1 MSFSHP
7 SDRLIQP
14 VSSQD
19 HCQGNSTANIT
30 VVQYGDYQCPECR
43 IADEV
48 ICTIQHQLGSHLR
61 FVFRH
66 FPQSRLHPD
75 AYHAAEAAEAAG
87 SQGKFWEMH
96 RHLFAHQSCLA
107 DCHLVEYAIA
117 LLLDVN
123 QFLAEMANDC
133 HMARIETDLES
144 GNQSGVIQTPT
155 FFINGLKYRD
165 DQSLDGLL
173 KAVIQARS
181 SSSSDESFI

>member
-1 MSFSHP
+1 MSLP
-7 SDRLIQP
+7 YPPDRLIQP
-14 VSSQD
+14 VSAQD
-19 HCQGNSTANIT
+19 HCQGDPTATIT
-30 VVQYGDYQCPECR
+30 VVQYGDYQCSGCR

-48 ICTIQHQLGSHLR
+48 IRTIQQQLGPQMR

-66 FPQSRLHPD
+66 FPQSQFHPD

-96 RHLFAHQSCLA
+96 HHLFAHQSQLA

-133 HMARIETDLES
+133 HLARIDADLAS
-144 GNQSGVIQTPT
+144 GRRSGVIHTPT
-155 FFINGLKYRD
+155 FFINGWKYRN

-173 KAVIQARS
+173 EAMIQAQP
-181 SSSSDESFI
+181 ESELG